1 MKFLKKVLKVG
12 FIAILPVILV
22 LMVNFWVIV
31 STAGQIYSRA
41 DIIPYSEVGLIL
53 GTSKSTTSGTAN
65 SYFYERIEAAVSLY
79 NSGKLKYIIV
89 SGDNRTV
96 YYNEPMDMLNALI
109 DKGVPKEDVIMDFAG
124 LSTFES
130 VKRAK
135 EVFGKNDITIITQD
149 FHCYRALYI
158 ANHSGITAKA
168 FAADDKQELSGKLAF
183 REILARLKAVV
194 ETAIS

>member
-1 MKFLKKVLKVG
+1 M
-12 FIAILPVILV
+12 II
-22 LMVNFWVIV
+22 NFWVVV
-31 STAGQIYSRA
+31 STSNQIYKEVE
-41 DIIPYSEVGLIL
+41 DIPYAEAGLIL
-53 GTSKSTTSGTAN
+53 GTSKRTSSGTAN
-65 SYFYERIEAAVSLY
+65 SYFYERIEAASNLY
-79 NSGKLKYIIV
+79 KAGKIKYIIV

-109 DKGVPKEDVIMDFAG
+109 ELDIPKEDVIMDFAG

-135 EVFGKNDITIITQD
+135 EVFGKNEITIVSQG

-158 ANHSGITAKA
+158 ANQSGIKARALTA
-168 FAADDKQELSGKLAF
+168 DNNQVLSNKLAM

-194 ETAIS
+194 ETAVR